1 MKIGSNTIKM
11 ITPIELASSLH
22 ISRTSVYRLIDQ
34 RKIPFY
40 KIKGSIRFKQDDV
53 MNYLENSR
61 IEPIQNNTI

>member
-1 MKIGSNTIKM
+1 VKIGSNTIKM
-11 ITPIELASSLH
+11 ITPIELANSLH

-53 MNYLENSR
+53 MNYLENNR
-61 IEPIQNNTI
+61 IEPI

>member
-1 MKIGSNTIKM
+1 M
-11 ITPIELASSLH
+11 ITPRELAVSLH

-53 MNYLENSR
+53 MSYLENNR
-61 IEPIQNNTI
+61 IEPI

>member
-11 ITPIELASSLH
+11 ITPIELANSLH

-53 MNYLENSR
+53 MNYLENNR
-61 IEPIQNNTI
+61 IEPI